1 MKRPICKYPK
11 LKGKIVEMFG
21 SIERFSAQMNI
32 TPTTIG
38 AKLNG
43 KSPWKLPEI
52 DLARNL
58 LNIPECDTHI
68 YF

>member
-1 MKRPICKYPK
+1 MICKYPK
-11 LKGKIVEMFG
+11 VKGRIIEVFG
-21 SIERFSAQMNI
+21 SIKAFAEAMEK
-32 TPTTIG
+32 TPDTIG